1 MSRRRASAVYLVYVY
16 SLFGLRSPV
25 EKVEGTA
32 RKEEVRNGN
41 AAREHGLWRKEHRSE
56 PSA

>member
-1 MSRRRASAVYLVYVY
+1 MSCRCASDVYLVYVY

-25 EKVEGTA
+25 EKVEGTT

-41 AAREHGLWRKEHRSE
+41 AAREHRLWRREHRSE